1 MYNYGVEFNKIWR
14 LFD

>member
-1 MYNYGVEFNKIWR
+1 MYNFGVEFNKIWR